1 MNGILG
7 QDRFEVGGAYYD
19 AIGRKWK
26 VSQKFKVNG
35 QPCLIVYYYGSEY
48 TLFGRTSKYRPA
60 IIEDGGNTATVLL
73 DEGFTTIYAEEASQ

>member
-1 MNGILG
+1 MNGIIG
-7 QDRFEVGGAYYD
+7 HDRFEVGGAYYD

-35 QPCLIVYYYGSEY
+35 QPCLIVYFCTEHI
-48 TLFGRTSKYRPA
+48 LFGRTSNYHPA

-73 DEGFTTIYAEEASQ
+73 DEGFTTIYAEGAEQ